1 MPRPPGQ
8 SGELRV
14 SDEPR
19 KTDVVLIGAGIM
31 SATLGTLLRLLE
43 PDWSITL
50 IERLDAAAAES
61 SDAWN
66 NAGTGHSAL
75 CELNYTPQKP
85 DGSIDISKAVH
96 INEQFQVTRQ
106 FWAYAVEN
114 GVITDPR
121 SFLNPIPHVSF
132 VHGAEGVKYLRR
144 RYDALVTN
152 PLFARMEYI
161 DDEHEFARRLP
172 LMAQN
177 RDFSDPVAL
186 NWTQQGTDVDFGAL
200 SRQLLGYVAQRGM
213 TTQFGHEV
221 RDLRK
226 DSDGSWTLKV
236 ANLRTG
242 RTSKLKSRF
251 VFVGAGGG
259 ALNLLQKAGMKE
271 AKNFGGFPVSGK
283 FLRTDVSSLTAAHRA
298 KVYGQPPVG
307 APPMSVPHLDARV
320 INGRSWLLFGPFA
333 GWSPK
338 FLKQGDVF
346 DLPESITLNN
356 VASMVNVALTQF
368 GLLKYLVGQ
377 LMLSDAERIDAL
389 REFAPSARES
399 DWELNVAGQR
409 VQVICGKSGKGVL
422 DFGTT
427 VLTSGD
433 GTIAGLLGASPGAS
447 TAVPAMLDVL
457 QRCFAERYPSWE
469 AKIKDMVP
477 SLGHELS
484 SEPALFDE
492 VWSHGNR
499 ILRLDESSA
508 VATG

>member
-1 MPRPPGQ
+1 
-8 SGELRV
+8 V
-14 SDEPR
+14 SDDEPG
-19 KTDVVLIGAGIM
+19 TADVVLVGAGIM
-31 SATLGTLLRLLE
+31 SGTLGALLRLLE

-50 IERLDAAAAES
+50 IERLDGAAAES
-61 SDAWN
+61 SHAWN

-85 DGSIDISKAVH
+85 DGSIDISKAVRV
-96 INEQFQVTRQ
+96 NEQFQVTRQ

-114 GVITDPR
+114 GLISDPR

-132 VHGAEGVKYLRR
+132 VHGAASVKYLQR
-144 RYDALVTN
+144 RYDALVAN
-152 PLFARMEYI
+152 PLFAGMEYI
-161 DDEHEFARRLP
+161 DDETEFARRLP
-172 LMAQN
+172 LMAEK
-177 RDFSDPVAL
+177 RDFADPVAL

-200 SRQLLGYVAQRGM
+200 SRQLLGYIAQRGV
-213 TTQFGHEV
+213 TTRFGHEV
-221 RDLRK
+221 RDLRQE
-226 DSDGSWTLKV
+226 SDGSWTLKLV
-236 ANLRTG
+236 NLRTG

-259 ALNLLQKAGMKE
+259 ALNLLQKAGIKE
-271 AKNFGGFPVSGK
+271 AKGFGGFPVSGK

-338 FLKQGDVF
+338 FLKQGDVL

-356 VASMVNVALTQF
+356 FASLVNVGLTQF

-389 REFAPSARES
+389 REFAPSARDS

-427 VLTSGD
+427 VLAADD

-447 TAVPAMLDVL
+447 TAVPAMLEVL
-457 QRCFAERYPSWE
+457 ERCFAKHYPRWQSQ
-469 AKIKDMVP
+469 IKEMVP

-484 SEPALFDE
+484 SEPALFNE
-492 VWSHGNR
+492 VWSHGTR
-499 ILRLDESSA
+499 VLRLDESSA

>member
-1 MPRPPGQ
+1 M
-8 SGELRV
+8 SE
-14 SDEPR
+14 
-19 KTDVVLIGAGIM
+19 KAATTDVVLIGAGIM
-31 SATLGTLLRLLE
+31 SGTLGTLLRLLE

-85 DGSIDISKAVH
+85 DGSIDISKAVRV
-96 INEQFQVTRQ
+96 NEQFQVTRQ

-114 GVITDPR
+114 GVISDPR

-132 VHGAEGVKYLRR
+132 VHGADNVKYLRR
-144 RYDALVTN
+144 RYDALSPN
-152 PLFARMEYI
+152 PLFSQMEFI
-161 DDEHEFARRLP
+161 DDEAEFTRRLP
-172 LMAQN
+172 LMAER
-177 RDFSDPVAL
+177 RDFAEPVAL
-186 NWTQQGTDVDFGAL
+186 NWTQHGTDVDFGSL
-200 SRQLLGYVAQRGM
+200 SRQLIGYVAQRGM
-213 TTQFGHEV
+213 TTRFGHEV
-221 RDLRK
+221 RDMRQE
-226 DSDGSWTLKV
+226 SDGTWTLKLV
-236 ANLRTG
+236 NLRTG
-242 RTSKLKSRF
+242 QTSRLRSKF

-271 AKNFGGFPVSGK
+271 AKGFGGFPVSGK
-283 FLRTDVSSLTAAHRA
+283 FLRTDVSRLTRAHRA

-338 FLKQGDVF
+338 FLKQGDVL
-346 DLPESITLNN
+346 DLPESITLTN
-356 VASMVNVALTQF
+356 VASMANVALTQF
-368 GLLKYLVGQ
+368 GLLKYLLGQ
-377 LMLSDAERIDAL
+377 LMLCDAERIDAL

-409 VQVICGKSGKGVL
+409 VQVICGAKGKGVL

-427 VLTSGD
+427 VLTAAD

-447 TAVPAMLDVL
+447 TAVPAMLDVMR
-457 QRCFAERYPSWE
+457 RCFGQRYQAWLPKLKE
-469 AKIKDMVP
+469 MVP
-477 SLGHELS
+477 SLNVELS
-484 SEPALFDE
+484 TEPALFDE
-492 VWSHGNR
+492 VWSWGSRVLELEEHATV
-499 ILRLDESSA
+499 A
-508 VATG
+508 VE

>member
-1 MPRPPGQ
+1 MAEDHPT
-8 SGELRV
+8 
-14 SDEPR
+14 
-19 KTDVVLIGAGIM
+19 TDVVLVGAGIM
-31 SATLGTLLRLLE
+31 SGTLGAMLRILE
-43 PDWSITL
+43 PDLSITL
-50 IERLDAAAAES
+50 IERLDGAAAES

-85 DGSIDISKAVH
+85 DGSIDISKAVRV
-96 INEQFQVTRQ
+96 NEQFQVTRQ

-114 GVITDPR
+114 GLISDPR
-121 SFLNPIPHVSF
+121 SFLNPVPHVSF
-132 VHGAEGVKYLRR
+132 VHGAANVKYLRR

-152 PLFARMEYI
+152 PLFAGMEFI
-161 DDEHEFARRLP
+161 DDEDEFARRLP
-172 LMAQN
+172 LMAEK

-200 SRQLLGYVAQRGM
+200 SRQLIGFVAQRGM
-213 TTQFGHEV
+213 TTRFGHEV
-221 RDLRK
+221 RDLRQE
-226 DSDGSWTLKV
+226 SDGSWTLKV
-236 ANLRTG
+236 ENLRTG
-242 RTSKLKSRF
+242 RTSKLKSKF

-271 AKNFGGFPVSGK
+271 AKGFGGFPVSGK
-283 FLRTDVSSLTAAHRA
+283 FLRTDVSRLTAAHRA

-307 APPMSVPHLDARV
+307 APPMSVPHLDARM
-320 INGRSWLLFGPFA
+320 INGRAWLLFGPFA

-346 DLPESITLNN
+346 DLPESVTLNN
-356 VASMVNVALTQF
+356 VASLVNVGLTQF

-427 VLTSGD
+427 VLAAGD

-447 TAVPAMLDVL
+447 TAVPAMLDVM
-457 QRCFAERYPSWE
+457 QRCFAQRYQAWLPKLRE
-469 AKIKDMVP
+469 MVP

-492 VWSHGNR
+492 VWSHGTR
-499 ILRLDESSA
+499 VLRLDESSA
-508 VATG
+508 VAAG

>member
-1 MPRPPGQ
+1 MT
-8 SGELRV
+8 GEAT
-14 SDEPR
+14 
-19 KTDVVLIGAGIM
+19 TDVVLVGAGIM
-31 SATLGTLLRLLE
+31 SATLGALLRLLE

-50 IERLDAAAAES
+50 VERLDGAAAES

-75 CELNYTPQKP
+75 CELNYTPQQP
-85 DGSIDISKAVH
+85 DGSIDISKAVRV
-96 INEQFQVTRQ
+96 NEQFQMTRQ

-114 GVITDPR
+114 GLVADPR
-121 SFLNPIPHVSF
+121 SFLHPIPHVSF
-132 VHGAEGVKYLRR
+132 VHGAANVKYLQS
-144 RYDALVTN
+144 RYDALSAN
-152 PLFARMEYI
+152 PLFAGMEYI
-161 DDEHEFARRLP
+161 DDEDEFARRLP
-172 LMAQN
+172 LMAHQ
-177 RDFSDPVAL
+177 RDFAEPVAL

-200 SRQLLGYVAQRGM
+200 SRHLLGYVAARGM
-213 TTQFGHEV
+213 TTRFGHEV
-221 RDLRK
+221 RDLRQN
-226 DSDGSWTLKV
+226 SDGSWTLKLV
-236 ANLRTG
+236 NLRTG
-242 RTSKLKSRF
+242 DTSKLGARF

-259 ALNLLQKAGMKE
+259 ALNLLQKAGMKQ
-271 AKNFGGFPVSGK
+271 AKGFGGFPVSGK
-283 FLRTDVSSLTAAHRA
+283 FLRSDVSRLTAAHRA

-338 FLKQGDVF
+338 FLKQGDVL

-356 VASMVNVALTQF
+356 IASMVNVGLTQF

-377 LMLSDAERIDAL
+377 LMLSDAERIGAL
-389 REFAPSARES
+389 REFAPSATDS

-409 VQVICGKSGKGVL
+409 VQVICGAKGKGVL

-427 VLTSGD
+427 VLAAGD

-457 QRCFAERYPSWE
+457 ERCFAKRYQAWLP
-469 AKIKDMVP
+469 KIKEMVP

-484 SEPALFDE
+484 SEPGLFDE
-492 VWSHGNR
+492 VWSHGTR
-499 ILRLDESSA
+499 VLRLDESSA